1 MAPSRSVMGLHSR
14 WSNAMKRNLLT
25 IAVAGG
31 LAIAGASIDIVAD
44 ATAQGRGMGG
54 GMGGMPGPV
63 SQGNPVAGATTA
75 AQTCFAC
82 HGADGNST
90 QAGFPNL
97 AGQKESY
104 LYAQLRNFASGAR
117 KNEIMHGM
125 VAALDD
131 RQMQDVAAHFSRQ
144 VRKTPP
150 SKVPLSGAGRDLY
163 LSGNQARQVP
173 ACVECHG
180 DTPTRAWGANPP
192 RLAGQPAVYLEAQLK
207 ALREGQRTEARM
219 MPMVASRLSD
229 ADIRAVSAYLAG
241 L

>member
-1 MAPSRSVMGLHSR
+1 MFTVSKSFVLAGLLTVMGM
-14 WSNAMKRNLLT
+14 AT
-25 IAVAGG
+25 
-31 LAIAGASIDIVAD
+31 D
-44 ATAQGRGMGG
+44 ATAQGRGMGA
-54 GMGGMPGPV
+54 GMGNMPGVV
-63 SQGNPVAGATTA
+63 SRGNPAAGAKTA
-75 AQTCFAC
+75 TQMCFAC
-82 HGADGNST
+82 HGADGNSV
-90 QAGFPNL
+90 QAAFPNL

-144 VRKTPP
+144 VRKTATTKAA
-150 SKVPLSGAGRDLY
+150 SAGAGRNLY
-163 LSGNQARQVP
+163 FTGDQARQIP

-192 RLAGQPAVYLEAQLK
+192 RLAGQPVGYLEAQLK

-229 ADIRAVSAYLAG
+229 DDIRAVSAYLAG

>member
-1 MAPSRSVMGLHSR
+1 
-14 WSNAMKRNLLT
+14 MKRSTLS
-25 IAVAGG
+25 IAVAGV
-31 LAIAGASIDIVAD
+31 LAIVGTTAGVIAD

-54 GMGGMPGPV
+54 GMGGMPGLV
-63 SQGNPVAGATTA
+63 SQGNPAAGAKTA
-75 AQTCFAC
+75 TQICFAC
-82 HGADGNST
+82 HGADGNSV
-90 QAGFPNL
+90 QAAFPNL

-144 VRKTPP
+144 VRKTATTKAA
-150 SKVPLSGAGRDLY
+150 SAGAGRNLYFTGDL
-163 LSGNQARQVP
+163 ARQIP

-192 RLAGQPAVYLEAQLK
+192 RLAGQPVAYLEAQLK

>member
-1 MAPSRSVMGLHSR
+1 
-14 WSNAMKRNLLT
+14 MKKNLLT
-25 IAVAGG
+25 VAVAGG
-31 LAIAGASIDIVAD
+31 LAIAVASIDIVTHA
-44 ATAQGRGMGG
+44 AAQGRGMGG
-54 GMGGMPGPV
+54 GMGGQPGVV
-63 SQGNPVAGATTA
+63 SRGDPAAGAETA
-75 AQTCFAC
+75 TAICFAC
-82 HGADGNST
+82 HGADGNSV
-90 QAGFPNL
+90 QAAFPNL

-104 LYAQLRNFASGAR
+104 LYDQLRNFTSGAR

-125 VAALDD
+125 VATLDD

-144 VRKTPP
+144 VRKTATTRAPA
-150 SKVPLSGAGRDLY
+150 GAGRDLY
-163 LSGNQARQVP
+163 FTGDPARQIP

-192 RLAGQPAVYLEAQLK
+192 RLVGQPAAYLEAQLK

>member
-1 MAPSRSVMGLHSR
+1 
-14 WSNAMKRNLLT
+14 MKREKSMRIHSLISKSVVLAGLL
-25 IAVAGG
+25 AVIGV
-31 LAIAGASIDIVAD
+31 VAD
-44 ATAQGRGMGG
+44 ATAQGRGAGGGMGG
-54 GMGGMPGPV
+54 GMGGMPGVV
-63 SQGNPVAGATTA
+63 SQGNPTAGEKTA
-75 AQTCFAC
+75 GQICFAC
-82 HGADGNST
+82 HGADGNSI
-90 QAGFPNL
+90 QVAFPNL

-144 VRKTPP
+144 VRKTSPT
-150 SKVPLSGAGRDLY
+150 KAPLAGAGRDIY
-163 LSGNQARQVP
+163 FSGDQARQIP
-173 ACVECHG
+173 ACVMCHG
-180 DTPTRAWGANPP
+180 DTPTRAMGANPP
-192 RLAGQPAVYLEAQLK
+192 RLAGQPAAYLESQLK
-207 ALREGQRTEARM
+207 ALRDGQRAQARM